1 MGVLFFAFF
10 DSVVLS
16 LFPVYASGHGYAVA
30 AAAFMAT
37 LILLGDMLCQ
47 VPLGWLSD
55 RLDRRRL
62 HLTCGVL
69 ALLLGMAL
77 PWLMQHPWLLWP
89 SLALLG
95 AVAGGVY
102 TLALVLIG
110 QDFRG
115 QDLVTANAC
124 VGLLWGVG
132 SLSGPLLSG
141 ALMGL
146 ASHGLPLALSLAAGL
161 FVVTA
166 LGSAHRLRHSLP
178 AS

>member
-1 MGVLFFAFF
+1 MQAQG
-10 DSVVLS
+10 
-16 LFPVYASGHGYAVA
+16 
-30 AAAFMAT
+30 
-37 LILLGDMLCQ
+37 
-47 VPLGWLSD
+47 
-55 RLDRRRL
+55 
-62 HLTCGVL
+62 
-69 ALLLGMAL
+69 L